1 MTEAAPPA
9 TSGPRRGRRLTGAQR
24 RQQLL
29 DLALE
34 LFAEHGFDGTTVRD
48 IATAAKVTDG
58 LIYRYFESKEA
69 LLAEVVGQARERIQL
84 VRAVNLDQPVEHIM
98 RDLLTAFAQGVRDN
112 LTLVELLRLEFRRP
126 AAARPLAN
134 LHEEVLVTLAG
145 LFDSLIERGAIAPH
159 DTACAARLVAAL
171 AYGFA
176 AIHRNLDDD
185 QWAVA
190 LEQFCP
196 FCVGVILYGT
206 ASGDAS
212 ACPIAAPQT

>member
-1 MTEAAPPA
+1 MTEATAA
-9 TSGPRRGRRLTGAQR
+9 ASSGPRRGRRLTGAQR

-34 LFAEHGFDGTTVRD
+34 LFAEHGFEGTTVRD

-69 LLAEVVGQARERIQL
+69 LLAEVVGQARDRIQL
-84 VRAVNLDQPVEHIM
+84 VRAVNLEQPIDQIM

-126 AAARPLAN
+126 AAAQPLAD
-134 LHEEVLVTLAG
+134 LHEEVLGALAG
-145 LFDSLIERGAIAPH
+145 LFDDLVARGVIGAH

-176 AIHRNLDDD
+176 AIHRNLDDE
-185 QWAVA
+185 QWTTA
-190 LEQFCP
+190 LELFCP

-206 ASGDAS
+206 ASGAGA
-212 ACPIAAPQT
+212 ACPVVEAQT